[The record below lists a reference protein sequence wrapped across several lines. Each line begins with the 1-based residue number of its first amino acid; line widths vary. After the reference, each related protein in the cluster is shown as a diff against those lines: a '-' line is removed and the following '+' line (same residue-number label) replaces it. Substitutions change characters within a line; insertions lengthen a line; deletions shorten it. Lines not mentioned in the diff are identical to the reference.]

1 MGRLNVPDAERP
13 VPMPSPESRPPVPRG
28 HAAAGAAGLAFDLHH
43 PPSPELI
50 ADCVHCGFCLPAC
63 PTYVLWGEE
72 MDSPRGRILLM
83 DLAQRGERPLTEDM
97 VAHWDACL
105 GCLACVPACPSGVAY
120 DRLLE
125 STRQQVERRFRR
137 PLRERLWR
145 AGIFSLLPHPAALR
159 VAAGALWIGQASGL
173 QARLAALVAQGQP
186 ASRVQALARLAP
198 VVDPRRLAGRL
209 PAPRRPSN
217 GARARL
223 RVGLL
228 GGCVQRVL
236 QPHVN
241 DATAAVLA
249 AYGAEVRVPPRQG
262 CCGALELHA
271 GREEPA
277 LHRARRLVAD
287 FEDPTL
293 DRIAV
298 NAAGCGAML
307 RSLGRLLEDDPEW
320 SERAAVVAAKVRDV
334 TEILDELGPPEALRP
349 LPLRVAYHDACHLA
363 HAQGVREVPR
373 RVLRA
378 VPELE
383 LLEVPEGDLCC
394 GSAGTYNLT
403 EVAAARDLG
412 RRKAANIG
420 SVGADCL
427 VAGNPGCLL
436 QIRAALSE
444 SGDPLPAFHPV
455 ELIAGSLS
463 GSGASA
469 FMVPRAGRVA
479 AARLT

>member
-1 MGRLNVPDAERP
+1 MPDAKGHPQLPP
-13 VPMPSPESRPPVPRG
+13 VESRPPAPAG
-28 HAAAGAAGLAFDLHH
+28 SAAAAGLAFDIHR
-43 PPSPELI
+43 PPDPDLI

-83 DLAQRGERPLTEDM
+83 DLAQRGERPLTAGM

-120 DRLLE
+120 DQLLE

-145 AGIFSLLPHPAALR
+145 SGMFWVLPHPAALR

-173 QARLAALVAQGQP
+173 QSRLAALP
-186 ASRVQALARLAP
+186 APDRPTSRWRSLASLAP
-198 VVDPRRLAGRL
+198 AVDRRSLVGHL
-209 PAPRRPSN
+209 PAPRRPADG
-217 GARARL
+217 GAARL
-223 RVGLL
+223 RVGIL
-228 GGCVQRVL
+228 GGCVQRVM

-241 DATAAVLA
+241 AATAAVLA
-249 AYGAEVRVPPRQG
+249 AYGAEVRVPPGQG

-271 GREEPA
+271 GREGPA
-277 LHRARRLVAD
+277 LRRARRLVAD

-307 RSLGRLLEDDPEW
+307 RSLGRLLGDDPEW
-320 SERAAVVAAKVRDV
+320 SDRAAAVAAKVRDI
-334 TEILDELGPPEALRP
+334 TEILDELGPPDTLQS

-363 HAQGVREVPR
+363 HAQGVREAPR

-378 VPELE
+378 VPGLE

-403 EVAAARDLG
+403 QVGAARDLG
-412 RRKAANIG
+412 RRKAANVR
-420 SVGADCL
+420 SVHADCL

-436 QIRAALSE
+436 QIRAALGE

-463 GSGASA
+463 GSSPSRFGAP
-469 FMVPRAGRVA
+469 MAGRSGPA
-479 AARLT
+479 LA